1 MRIVVILSSLAL
13 AAALVLGVTYE
24 GGVQPGAAAQ
34 DPQSTARTFE
44 TADYRVTVDVVR
56 TGLGAEGTVLVTD
69 LFGARATQL
78 PVTGVFQYL
87 GHKPGHEHNDIVV
100 SREEPGGRYVL
111 ELREATDGPWLVTVS
126 LGAGKSVTDPF
137 VLGL

>member
-1 MRIVVILSSLAL
+1 MRIAILSSLAL

-24 GGVQPGAAAQ
+24 GGVQPGAAAHDAQ
-34 DPQSTARTFE
+34 NTARTFE

-56 TGLGAEGTVLVTD
+56 TGLGADGTVLVTD
-69 LFGARATQL
+69 LSGAPAMGL

-87 GHKPGHEHNDIVV
+87 GHKPGHEHNDIAV
-100 SREEPGGRYVL
+100 SREEPGGRYIL
-111 ELREATDGPWLVTVS
+111 ELREATEGPWLVTVS

>member
-1 MRIVVILSSLAL
+1 MRIAILASLVL
-13 AAALVLGVTYE
+13 AAALALGVTHA

-34 DPQSTARTFE
+34 VAQNSARTFQ
-44 TADYRVTVDVVR
+44 TADYRVTIDVVG
-56 TGLGAEGTVLVTD
+56 TGLGAEGRVVVTD
-69 LFGARATQL
+69 LSGAPATGL

-100 SREEPGGRYVL
+100 SREAPEGRYFL
-111 ELREATDGPWLVTVS
+111 DLREATEGPWLVTVS